1 MWHCYSYGTTQGLVQ
16 TSQTPCARHSTNIH
30 FPSLRSSDPGAQPW
44 AHPSN
49 HQHLVA
55 RLKSTQLMNGV
66 KSVITHVLNYL
77 QNWGLSASI
86 SALGLKILV
95 LTQRASLCTQSYE
108 EQHGLA

>member
-1 MWHCYSYGTTQGLVQ
+1 
-16 TSQTPCARHSTNIH
+16 
-30 FPSLRSSDPGAQPW
+30 
-44 AHPSN
+44 
-49 HQHLVA
+49 
-55 RLKSTQLMNGV
+55 MNGV

-86 SALGLKILV
+86 SALRLKILV